1 MTTQKDPKRV
11 VGRDKLIAEVWNKL
25 RRPSS
30 QGSLQFLAERRV
42 GKTTVMTKMAAEPA
56 AGFDVLFLEV
66 EGIDSPE
73 RFVELLLNRVRPMLN
88 RTGKLQAWFNDL
100 LSNFQGTEIGGII
113 KLPGRKT
120 IQWQS
125 VLDRIIE
132 QLCADR
138 SG

>member
-1 MTTQKDPKRV
+1 
-11 VGRDKLIAEVWNKL
+11 
-25 RRPSS
+25 
-30 QGSLQFLAERRV
+30 
-42 GKTTVMTKMAAEPA
+42 
-56 AGFDVLFLEV
+56 
-66 EGIDSPE
+66 
-73 RFVELLLNRVRPMLN
+73 LLLNRVRPMLN
-88 RTGKLQAWFNDL
+88 RTGKMRAWYDDL

-113 KLPGRKT
+113 KLPGKKT